1 MVWEEETTTP
11 LIPSENACILL
22 DSWLTELDSHD
33 SRWPHTMKNLQCEA
47 KSINHVWFYPH
58 GLAMGIPHQNFP
70 AHVKWLSKPPREA
83 VCLALSSPC
92 AAGSR
97 LALMIVL
104 GYFLPWHFINKIHA
118 LPLNIDHIIFCGTNI
133 KKFSILY
140 QGAKVWNSLPVT
152 LVSSLPLSIKK
163 KKLKNYLIERQ
174 LFL

>member
-22 DSWLTELDSHD
+22 DAWLTELDSHD
-33 SRWPHTMKNLQCEA
+33 SRW
-47 KSINHVWFYPH
+47 
-58 GLAMGIPHQNFP
+58 
-70 AHVKWLSKPPREA
+70 PPREA

-163 KKLKNYLIERQ
+163 KKLKNYLIERH

>member
-1 MVWEEETTTP
+1 MHVFYWMLDWPNSILTTRDGRTQWRICSAKQKVSIMFDFILTASQWEF
-11 LIPSENACILL
+11 
-22 DSWLTELDSHD
+22 LTKISLHTSNGWANHLV
-33 SRWPHTMKNLQCEA
+33 RQFAWP
-47 KSINHVWFYPH
+47 FPH
-58 GLAMGIPHQNFP
+58 RLRRAQGI
-70 AHVKWLSKPPREA
+70 
-83 VCLALSSPC
+83 
-92 AAGSR
+92 
-97 LALMIVL
+97 ALMIVL